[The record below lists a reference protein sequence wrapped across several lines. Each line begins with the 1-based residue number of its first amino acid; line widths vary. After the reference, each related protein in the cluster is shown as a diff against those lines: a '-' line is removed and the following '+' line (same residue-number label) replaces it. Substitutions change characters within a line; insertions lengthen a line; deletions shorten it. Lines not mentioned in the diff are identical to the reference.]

1 MLMIIDSL
9 YPDYPPKIL
18 AKTNFCTPSLMDGRD
33 LFNNICENWNKN
45 MKLIE
50 IVNLIPKFLANVINT
65 KSYKFYGRFHLGA
78 IYDMK
83 NFDNMIVSKIYI
95 YLFIFYR

>member
-9 YPDYPPKIL
+9 YPENPPKIL

-33 LFNNICENWNKN
+33 LFDEISKEWNKN
-45 MKLIE
+45 KKLIE
-50 IVNLIPKFLANVINT
+50 IVNLIPKFLAVVINS
-65 KSYKFYGRFHLGA
+65 KGYKFYGKFHLGA

-83 NFDNMIVSKIYI
+83 NFDNMIVSKI
-95 YLFIFYR
+95 

>member
-1 MLMIIDSL
+1 
-9 YPDYPPKIL
+9 
-18 AKTNFCTPSLMDGRD
+18 
-33 LFNNICENWNKN
+33 

-83 NFDNMIVSKIYI
+83 NFDNMIVSKI
-95 YLFIFYR
+95 